1 LNWTLLRRSLTLA
14 GVSLLFSVPAPA
26 AGSQPTD
33 PVSTATFLS
42 DRQTADF
49 QLEQVVVVG
58 DRASLAAAAQRKRDT
73 IGIVDSVVGDD
84 IARLPDLNVT
94 DALQRITGIQI
105 QRDLGEGASP
115 SIRGLTQM
123 ETLLNGR
130 EVFTAGTGRNLNFE
144 DMPAEMISG
153 IDVYKSSSAAQLEG
167 GVGGTIDLH
176 THRPF
181 DFAEHEIVGSA
192 RLVHGDLAGK
202 NEPQFSLLA
211 SHRLRTVSAGEV
223 GALVNVSYQERAF
236 REDQKSSGN
245 PLARTDIVPGR
256 TVIARNGTSETTSVG
271 VRKRTAGYLGLQWR
285 PSPAGEIY
293 AEGSYARL
301 LTNQD
306 SYQINVQASP
316 TFVPGS
322 ATIFSGT
329 DDLKSITWTNAG
341 LSVLSFARDTV
352 DRTTQAA
359 VGGAWHSG
367 ALTLTSDLSR
377 TQSDQ
382 SLFFSGPFLAG
393 AAATFTQ
400 DLSTKLPETSI
411 GGTDLLN
418 PANLKYTGI
427 AYRTL
432 PFDGDLTTARVD
444 ADYGV
449 LGDFFQTLSAGVRF
463 ANRGAT
469 NAPGLIF
476 ADAPVEG
483 LTGAD
488 RPAFLTPNPY
498 RLFPG
503 EGSGSIGNYLVG
515 NLSSARDAAALRA
528 AFGITAPIPTSAN
541 PLSVWRIAEKTR
553 AAYVMA
559 EFAAPNLPIDG
570 NVGLRLVNTRESVS
584 GSQSAPASG
593 EIRPIVVESS
603 HVNWL
608 PSVNLRYRPGHD
620 LHFRVA
626 ASKTV
631 TRPDFNQLSPS
642 LTLIPNS
649 INPSLNQGSA
659 GNPDL
664 KPVRADNLDASV
676 EKYFGRST
684 AITVTAFRKHVD
696 GFVTSVSNSEVHDGA
711 TYEVTRPQNES
722 GADIRGVELAYQQ
735 FYDFLPGKWAG
746 LGLQANYTYVD
757 SESPSSV
764 LGMAAPL
771 PNLSENSINLIGM
784 YERGGL
790 SVRVAYNWRDK
801 FLSGVTNIVGL
812 GALPIYTRAYGW
824 LDASLRFRFTDKLS
838 LAIEGINLLGTMR
851 RSYYGVTTRPQ
862 SVWLDDTQLAVTLM
876 IRI

>member
-1 LNWTLLRRSLTLA
+1 LNRTLLRLCLTGASFLFVIPVPVARPQSTGPPSAGTVRSDL
-14 GVSLLFSVPAPA
+14 
-26 AGSQPTD
+26 QPTD
-33 PVSTATFLS
+33 FP
-42 DRQTADF
+42 
-49 QLEQVVVVG
+49 LEQVVVVG
-58 DRASLAAAAQRKRDT
+58 DRASLAAAEQNKRDA
-73 IGIVDSVVGDD
+73 IGIVDSVVDDD

-94 DALQRITGIQI
+94 EALQRITGIQI
-105 QRDLGEGASP
+105 QRDLGEGSSP

-144 DMPAEMISG
+144 DMPSEMVSG
-153 IDVYKSSSAAQLEG
+153 IDVYKTSSAAQLEG
-167 GVGGTIDLH
+167 GVGGTIDLR
-176 THRPF
+176 TRRPF
-181 DFAEHEIVGSA
+181 DFADREIAGSA
-192 RLVHGDLAGK
+192 RLVHGGLAGK

-211 SHRLRTVSAGEV
+211 SDRWRTVSAGEV

-245 PLARTDIVPGR
+245 PLARTDIVAGR

-293 AEGSYARL
+293 AEGSYARF

-306 SYQINVQASP
+306 SYQVNVEASP

-322 ATIFSGT
+322 ATLFPGT

-341 LSVLSFARDTV
+341 LSILSFARDTI
-352 DRTTQAA
+352 DRTTLAA
-359 VGGAWHSG
+359 VGGAWHLG
-367 ALTLTSDLSR
+367 ALTLKSDLSR
-377 TQSDQ
+377 TQSNQ

-393 AAATFTQ
+393 TAASFTQ
-400 DLSTKLPETSI
+400 DLSPPLPATSI

-418 PANLKYTGI
+418 RANLSYPGI

-432 PFDGDLTTARVD
+432 PYGGDLTTARVD
-444 ADYGV
+444 ADYGI
-449 LGDFFQTLSAGVRF
+449 LGCLFQTLSAGVRF
-463 ANRGAT
+463 AKRGAT

-476 ADAPVEG
+476 ADAPVRG

-488 RPAFLTPNPY
+488 RPTFLTPNPY
-498 RLFPG
+498 HLFPG
-503 EGSGSIGNYLVG
+503 ESSASIGNYLVG
-515 NLSSARDAAALRA
+515 NLNSARNPAALRA
-528 AFGITAPIPTSAN
+528 AFDIIAPIPTSAN
-541 PLSVWRIAEKTR
+541 PASLWRITENTR

-559 EFAAPNLPIDG
+559 EFAATNLPIDG
-570 NVGLRLVNTRESVS
+570 NIGLRLGYTRESVS
-584 GSQSAPASG
+584 GSQSGPAVG
-593 EIRPIVVESS
+593 EIRPLAIDSS
-603 HVNWL
+603 YVNWL
-608 PSVNLRYRPGHD
+608 PSANLRYRPGHD
-620 LHFRVA
+620 LQFRVA

-649 INPSLNQGSA
+649 ISKLSNQGSA

-664 KPVRADNLDASV
+664 KPVRADNLDVSV
-676 EKYFGRST
+676 EKYLGRTT
-684 AITVTAFRKHVD
+684 AITITAFRKHVD

-711 TYEVTRPQNES
+711 TYEVSRPQNGT
-722 GADIRGVELAYQQ
+722 GARIQGMELAYQQ
-735 FYDFLPGKWAG
+735 FYDFLPCNWAG

-757 SESPSSV
+757 SESPNSA
-764 LGMAAPL
+764 LGVPAPL
-771 PNLSENSINLIGM
+771 QNLSRNSLNLIGI
-784 YERGGL
+784 YELGGV

-801 FLSGVTNIVGL
+801 FLSGVTSIVGI
-812 GALPIYTRAYGW
+812 GALPIYTQAYGW
-824 LDASLRFRFTDKLS
+824 LDASLRYRFTEKVS
-838 LAIEGINLLGTMR
+838 LAFEGINLLGTMR

-862 SVWLDDTQLAVTLM
+862 SAWLDDTQLAVTVT